1 MLRKGDTVMVT
12 TGRDKGKSGKVIA
25 ILAGMG
31 RATVEKLNI
40 VKRHTKPTQ
49 TNRQGGI
56 LEKEASIHLSNLMLY
71 CTKCRKPVRAK
82 IKIEKADGKKI
93 RVCVKCEQKVGV

>member
-1 MLRKGDTVMVT
+1 MLRVGDTVTVIA
-12 TGRDKGKSGKVIA
+12 GKDKGKSGKVVHIMMGA
-25 ILAGMG
+25 G

-56 LEKEASIHLSNLMLY
+56 LEKEAPIHLSNLMLA
-71 CTKCRKPVRAK
+71 CGKCHKPVRTR
-82 IKIEKADGKKI
+82 IKVDKDGGKK
-93 RVCVKCEQKVGV
+93 RVCVKCDQKVGA